1 VRVRLWVRLFPRAKP
16 LHGTGR
22 PRLERGDRCCVSRAM
37 DYQQKLAEKLT
48 ILNERGNGVLLRMNY
63 IKKTCADPKTRPS
76 LLTEKVMEPAIKYIN
91 KKFPNIDFRGNIQN
105 LTIIQKQK
113 SEVLAATASYY
124 DSFLDVIEFRDH
136 VYELLNA
143 MDACQCFFNISINF
157 DFTKSYLDLI
167 ITYTSVIITLSRID
181 DKKALVGMFNCAH
194 EMTNGTSDPSYPRL
208 GQMFVEYEHPW
219 KKLTEE
225 FGPHTKAVTA
235 ALLSLKMVYPRRN
248 LPAEQWR
255 SAQLLSLLS
264 APAAMLDPA
273 CCDTMACEY
282 LSMEV
287 MERWIIIGFLLC
299 HSSLN
304 TNQASQE
311 LWKMALRSGLYLTL
325 TRDEV
330 LNIHKVSEDL
340 FDSFKGYGKRIADIK
355 ECREHALLNCG
366 AMHRERRQY
375 LRGALKELFKVLE
388 DEPGLLGPKALFV
401 FMALSFSRDEVLWL
415 VRHSENMPKIKTPE
429 DYVDN
434 HMAELLFHME
444 KLRGLMRK
452 YSHVVQRYH
461 IQYLSQFDALV
472 LNDTIQNIYVCPEEE
487 SVLMSSFVS
496 TLSAL
501 SVKQVENKEEFD
513 FRALRLDWL
522 RLQAYTSVNKATLP
536 IKDYTDLPKVMN
548 MIQFH
553 TRMVDS
559 LEELLHETSEVSI
572 LSFYPRVFEKMFSQS
587 SEEMTMKRYL
597 MAFPFVCSLTSACVG
612 TLSAQKRSTEAME
625 KKSLRLCVTFLE
637 QIAKMTSSVVLEI
650 CAEQCNLNEQL
661 QPKHSAETISAA
673 RHRKQKNAKVPK
685 KGEVQK
691 EKPGTESLRK
701 DRSVIT
707 NVDKMHL
714 MLTELCSAYSLCSD
728 FIVFDHIVV
737 PTEFLLSQLETR
749 LSEIIVRMANYN
761 PTTQEISRPSD
772 LLAGLRAYTTSLQ
785 SLSSYINVDVTRLVK
800 NVLLQQTQPLDSR
813 GVQTITT
820 LYTNW
825 FLESLLRQASNSLIV
840 HCPTMRCFVN
850 QTTDN
855 DPSFRAEEFSDVSEL
870 QALAELIGPYGL
882 KFLSENLMWHI
893 TSQVSELKKLVIE
906 NMDILVQMKS
916 NFDKPEEMAN
926 LKKRLTGGENVLKR
940 MTIIGVIL
948 SFRSM
953 AQGCLKDILQKH
965 CPYLLGPIECL
976 KDFISPETDIK
987 VTLSV
992 FELASAAG
1000 LRCDIDSALIAA
1012 INSMQTDNTSI
1023 DEEYK
1028 LSCLLLVYIAVS
1040 LPTLAMDPNSFYSRE
1055 HGGHNNNIHCLA
1067 TAINQLAAAMFTV
1080 QNKNI
1085 EQHLKEFL
1093 LLASSTLL
1101 QLGQNVERV
1110 ESKNRE
1116 SVYLLL
1122 HMIVEES
1129 PFLSQDMLES
1139 CFPYVLLRNA
1149 YREVYRSFIVTLG

>member
-1 VRVRLWVRLFPRAKP
+1 
-16 LHGTGR
+16 
-22 PRLERGDRCCVSRAM
+22 M
-37 DYQQKLAEKLT
+37 DYQQKLAEKLS
-48 ILNERGNGVLLRMNY
+48 ILNERGNGVLIRMNY
-63 IKKTCADPKTRPS
+63 IKKTCADPKTRPP
-76 LLTEKVMEPAIKYIN
+76 LLTDKATEPAIKYIN

-105 LTIIQKQK
+105 LTSIQRQK
-113 SEVLAATASYY
+113 SEVLAATTSYY

-136 VYELLNA
+136 VYELLNTI
-143 MDACQCFFNISINF
+143 DACQCFFDILINF

-167 ITYTSVIITLSRID
+167 TTYTSVIITLSRID

-194 EMTNGTSDPSYPRL
+194 EMTNGSSDPSYPRL
-208 GQMFVEYEHPW
+208 GQMFVEYEHPL

-225 FGPHTKAVTA
+225 FGPHTRSVTA
-235 ALLSLKMVYPRRN
+235 ALLSLRMVYPRRN

-264 APAAMLDPA
+264 APAAMLDPT

-299 HSSLN
+299 HTSLN

-311 LWKMALRSGLYLTL
+311 LWKMALRSGLFLTL

-330 LNIHKVSEDL
+330 LNIHKVSEEL
-340 FDSFKGYGKRIADIK
+340 FDSFKGYSKRVADIK
-355 ECREHALLNCG
+355 ECREHVIVNGGAL
-366 AMHRERRQY
+366 HRERRQF

-429 DYVDN
+429 DYIDN
-434 HMAELLFHME
+434 QMAELLFYME
-444 KLRGLMRK
+444 KLRGLMKK
-452 YSHVVQRYH
+452 YYLVVQRYH
-461 IQYLSQFDALV
+461 VQYLSQFDALV
-472 LNDTIQNIYVCPEEE
+472 LNDTIQNMYVCPEEE
-487 SVLMSSFVS
+487 SVLMTSFVS

-513 FRALRLDWL
+513 FRGLRLDWL
-522 RLQAYTSVNKATLP
+522 RLQAYASVNKAPLP
-536 IKDYTDLPKVMN
+536 LKDYPDLAKVMN
-548 MIQFH
+548 VIQFH

-559 LEELLHETSEVSI
+559 VEELLQETSEMSI
-572 LSFYPRVFEKMFSQS
+572 FCFYPRVFEKMFIQS
-587 SEEMTMKRYL
+587 SELVSMKRYL
-597 MAFPFVCSLTSACVG
+597 MAFPIACSHFSLCGHPLCPEETG
-612 TLSAQKRSTEAME
+612 AME
-625 KKSLRLCVTFLE
+625 KRSLRLCVTFLE
-637 QIAKMTSSVVLEI
+637 QIAKLTSSVVLEI
-650 CAEQCNLNEQL
+650 CAEQRNLNDQL
-661 QPKHSAETISAA
+661 MPKHCAESISAA
-673 RHRKQKNAKVPK
+673 RHRKQKKPMPK

-691 EKPGTESLRK
+691 EKPGAESLRK
-701 DRSVIT
+701 DRTIAT
-707 NVDKMHL
+707 NMDKMHM
-714 MLTELCSAYSLCSD
+714 MLTELCSSYSLCTD
-728 FIVFDHIVV
+728 FVVFDHIVV
-737 PTEFLLSQLETR
+737 PAEFLISYLETR

-761 PTTQEISRPSD
+761 QATQEIARPSD
-772 LLAGLRAYTTSLQ
+772 LLAGLRAYTASLQ
-785 SLSSYINVDVTRLVK
+785 SLSCYISVDVTRLVK
-800 NVLLQQTQPLDSR
+800 NVLLQQTQPLDPR
-813 GVQTITT
+813 GGQTITT

-825 FLESLLRQASNSLIV
+825 FLESLLRQASNCLIV
-840 HCPTMRCFVN
+840 HCPTMHCFVN
-850 QTTDN
+850 QTTDS
-855 DPSFRAEEFSDVSEL
+855 DPLFRAEEFSDISEL
-870 QALAELIGPYGL
+870 KALAELIGAYGL
-882 KFLSENLMWHI
+882 KFLSDNLIWHI
-893 TSQVSELKKLVIE
+893 TSQVSELKKMVIE
-906 NMDILVQMKS
+906 NMDVLVQMKN

-940 MTIIGVIL
+940 MTIVGVIL
-948 SFRSM
+948 SFRAM
-953 AQGCLKDILQKH
+953 AQDALKDILHKH
-965 CPYLLGPIECL
+965 CPYMIGPIEYL
-976 KDFISPETDIK
+976 RDFITPEVDIK
-987 VTLSV
+987 VTLSI

-1000 LRCDIDSALIAA
+1000 LRCDIDPALVTA
-1012 INSMQTDNTSI
+1012 IGSMQTDNTSI

-1040 LPTLAMDPNSFYSRE
+1040 LPTLTLDPNSFYSRE

-1067 TAINQLAAAMFTV
+1067 KAINQLAAAMFTF

-1093 LLASSTLL
+1093 LMASSTLL
-1101 QLGQNVERV
+1101 QLGQNVERI

-1149 YREVYRSFIVTLG
+1149 YREVYRAFIVTLG

>member
-1 VRVRLWVRLFPRAKP
+1 
-16 LHGTGR
+16 
-22 PRLERGDRCCVSRAM
+22 M

-48 ILNERGNGVLLRMNY
+48 ILNERGNGVLIRMNH
-63 IKKTCADPKTRPS
+63 IKKTCADPKLRPS
-76 LLTEKVMEPAIKYIN
+76 IMTDKSMESAIKYIN
-91 KKFPNIDFRGNIQN
+91 KKFPNIDTRGNIQS
-105 LTIIQKQK
+105 LTSIQRQK
-113 SEVLAATASYY
+113 SEVLAATSSYY

-136 VYELLNA
+136 VYELLNSI
-143 MDACQCFFNISINF
+143 DACQCFFDISVNF
-157 DFTKSYLDLI
+157 DFTKNYLDLI
-167 ITYTSVIITLSRID
+167 ITYTSVIITLTRID

-194 EMTNGTSDPSYPRL
+194 EMTNGASDPSYPRL

-225 FGPHTKAVTA
+225 FGPHTKSVTA
-235 ALLSLKMVYPRRN
+235 ALLSLKMLYTRRN

-255 SAQLLSLLS
+255 SSQLLSLLS
-264 APAAMLDPA
+264 APADMMEPIY
-273 CCDTMACEY
+273 CDTIACEY
-282 LSMEV
+282 LSLEV

-304 TNQASQE
+304 ANQTSQE
-311 LWKMALRSGLYLTL
+311 LWKMALRSGLYISL

-340 FDSFKGYGKRIADIK
+340 FDGIKGYNKRVADIK
-355 ECREHALLNCG
+355 ECREYTILNSG
-366 AMHRERRQY
+366 AMHRERRNF
-375 LRGALKELFKVLE
+375 LRGAIKELFKVLE

-415 VRHSENMPKIKTPE
+415 VKHSENMPKLKTPE

-434 HMAELLFHME
+434 QMAELLFYME
-444 KLRGLMRK
+444 KLRGLQRK
-452 YSHVVQRYH
+452 YSHVVQRYYV
-461 IQYLSQFDALV
+461 QYLAQFDALV
-472 LNDTIQNIYVCPEEE
+472 LNDTIQNMYVCPEEE
-487 SVLMSSFVS
+487 SVLLSSCVT

-501 SVKQVENKEEFD
+501 SIKQVDNKEEFD

-522 RLQAYTSVNKATLP
+522 RLQAYTSVNKASLP
-536 IKDYTDLPKVMN
+536 IKEYPDLAKVMN

-559 LEELLHETSEVSI
+559 MEEMLQETSDVSI
-572 LSFYPRVFEKMFSQS
+572 FCFYPRVFEKMFTQS
-587 SEEMTMKRYL
+587 YEEMTMKRYL
-597 MAFPFVCSLTSACVG
+597 MAFPSVCSHFSQCGHPLCPEEI
-612 TLSAQKRSTEAME
+612 EAME
-625 KKSLRLCVTFLE
+625 KRSLRLCVTFLE
-637 QIAKMTSSVVLEI
+637 QIAKQTSIVVLEI
-650 CAEQCNLNEQL
+650 CAEQRNLSDQL
-661 QPKHSAETISAA
+661 LPKHCAESISAA
-673 RHRKQKNAKVPK
+673 RHRKQKKPMPK

-691 EKPGTESLRK
+691 EKPGAESLRK
-701 DRSVIT
+701 DRTVST

-714 MLTELCSAYSLCSD
+714 RLTELCSTYSLCSD

-737 PTEFLLSQLETR
+737 PTEFLLSQLEAR

-761 PTTQEISRPSD
+761 QTTQEIARPSD
-772 LLAGLRAYTTSLQ
+772 LLAGIRAYIGNLH

-800 NVLLQQTQPLDSR
+800 SVLLQQTQPLDSH
-813 GVQTITT
+813 GGPTVTT

-825 FLESLLRQASNSLIV
+825 FLEGLLRQASNSLVV
-840 HCPTMRCFVN
+840 HCPTMHCFVSQSTEN
-850 QTTDN
+850 EPT
-855 DPSFRAEEFSDVSEL
+855 FRAEEFSDVSEL
-870 QALAELIGPYGL
+870 QALAELLGPYGL

-893 TSQVSELKKLVIE
+893 TSQVSELKKMVIE
-906 NMDILVQMKS
+906 NMDILIQMKN
-916 NFDKPEEMAN
+916 NFDKPEEMAA

-953 AQGCLKDILQKH
+953 SQNCLKEILYKH
-965 CPYLLGPIECL
+965 CPYLIGSIKCL
-976 KDFISPETDIK
+976 KDFIPFEAEIQ

-992 FELASAAG
+992 YELASAAG
-1000 LRCDIDSALIAA
+1000 LTCDIDPALVAA
-1012 INSMQTDNTSI
+1012 ISSMHTDNTSI

-1028 LSCLLLVYIAVS
+1028 LSHLLLVYIAVS
-1040 LPTLAMDPNSFYSRE
+1040 LPLLALDANSSYSRE
-1055 HGGHNNNIHCLA
+1055 HGGHKNNIHCLA
-1067 TAINQLAAAMFTV
+1067 TAINQLAAAMFTI

-1085 EQHLKEFL
+1085 EQQLKEFL

-1101 QLGQNVERV
+1101 QLGQNLERV
-1110 ESKNRE
+1110 DSKNRE

-1122 HMIVEES
+1122 HIIVEES

-1149 YREVYRSFIVTLG
+1149 YREVYRSFIVTMG